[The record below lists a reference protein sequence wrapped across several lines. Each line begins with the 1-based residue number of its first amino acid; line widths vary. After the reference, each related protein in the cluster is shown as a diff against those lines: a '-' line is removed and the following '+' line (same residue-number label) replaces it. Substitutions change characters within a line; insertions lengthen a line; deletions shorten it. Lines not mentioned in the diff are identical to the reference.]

1 MQRTFLYT
9 FIFFDNGN
17 LGIRFLLGIW
27 RQEMTL
33 EEVTKQLEKYGNTK
47 EEQIRIIRK
56 SRAELLDEIHS
67 KQQLLDQL
75 DYMIHEIRK
84 K

>member
-1 MQRTFLYT
+1 
-9 FIFFDNGN
+9 
-17 LGIRFLLGIW
+17 
-27 RQEMTL
+27 MTL
-33 EEVTKQLEKYGNTK
+33 EDVTKQLEKYGNTK

>member
-1 MQRTFLYT
+1 
-9 FIFFDNGN
+9 
-17 LGIRFLLGIW
+17 
-27 RQEMTL
+27 MTL
-33 EEVTKQLEKYGNTK
+33 EEVTKQLEKYADTK
-47 EEQIRIIRK
+47 EEQIGIIRK

-75 DYMIHEIRK
+75 DYMIHEVRK